1 MIGELGLWESEVSIN
16 EVKTHKRMG
25 HHNPEANKAVQ
36 GVWTQLTQRF
46 NVFSFSKEDI
56 LLDLLSLSPQIA
68 GGQLC
73 EHLQSCLQ

>member
-1 MIGELGLWESEVSIN
+1 
-16 EVKTHKRMG
+16 MG

-46 NVFSFSKEDI
+46 NVFSFSKEGI

-73 EHLQSCLQ
+73 ERLQSCLQ

>member
-25 HHNPEANKAVQ
+25 HHNTEANKAVQ

-46 NVFSFSKEDI
+46 NVFSFSKEGI
-56 LLDLLSLSPQIA
+56 LDLLSLSPQIA